1 MKRCPKCNRLFDEN
15 SLKFCRSDGS
25 LLVTGSLTEAN
36 TLFFS
41 GAQPAV
47 TTPPRPLPDTPS
59 SIAVLP
65 FRNLT
70 PDPANEYFGVGLAD
84 ELVQS
89 LSGIENLKVISG
101 AAAVSDKGKD
111 VDVRELGTTL
121 SVEMVLEGSI
131 RRSKTKMRITV
142 QLVSCRS
149 GFQVWSERY
158 DRQLSETCDVKG
170 DIALA
175 VVEALAVTLRGPE
188 RSAVSKRHT
197 ENSQAHELY
206 LRGRFHI
213 SKFTVEG
220 FRAGVEYLNQA
231 IAADP
236 NYALAYAGLADAY
249 HHVSSFHLRP
259 AESLLQVKAAAEKA
273 LALDEN
279 LAEAHALLAL
289 VRANYDRLP
298 QKAETGFRR
307 ALELAPNSLLVH
319 RLYGSYLMTQGRLAE
334 AIAEFCRAKELA
346 PLSPILS
353 VLTSVA
359 YFFAREPHHALQHA
373 RKALAADESFWLG
386 YWSAAL
392 AHEQFG
398 QLIEALAQLEK
409 AGIRE
414 SSPWIT
420 ALRAR
425 VYAKLGK
432 KEIARAIL
440 NDANKRAPTEWV
452 APYLVA
458 TAHFALGEIDQGF
471 QWLETAF
478 DEYDENVN
486 FIAVDPILDSL
497 RNDPRYAAL
506 LARAGLE
513 NSFAKT
519 HFVVPVSGDCRTTTR
534 L

>member
-25 LLVTGSLTEAN
+25 VLVTGSLTEAN
-36 TLFFS
+36 TIFFS
-41 GAQPAV
+41 GAQPIAH
-47 TTPPRPLPDTPS
+47 TPPRPLPDTPS

-84 ELVQS
+84 ELVHS
-89 LSGIENLKVISG
+89 LTRIENLTVVGG
-101 AAAVSDKGKD
+101 AAAVSFREND
-111 VDVRELGTTL
+111 VDVRDLGRTL
-121 SVEMVLEGSI
+121 NVEMVLEGSI
-131 RRSKTKMRITV
+131 RRSKNKMRITV
-142 QLVSCRS
+142 QLVSARS
-149 GFQVWSERY
+149 GFHVWSERY
-158 DRQLSETCDVKG
+158 DRQLSETFDVKG

-175 VVEALAVTLRGPE
+175 VVEALEVTLRAPE

-197 ENSQAHELY
+197 ESPKAHELY
-206 LRGRFHI
+206 LRARFHI
-213 SKFTVEG
+213 SKFTFEG
-220 FRAGVEYLNQA
+220 FTTGVGYLNQA

-259 AESLLQVKAAAEKA
+259 AESLLHVKAAAEKA

-279 LAEAHALLAL
+279 LAEAHALLAV
-289 VRANYDRLP
+289 VRANYERKP
-298 QKAETGFRR
+298 EEAETGFQR
-307 ALELAPNSLLVH
+307 ALKLAPNSLLVH
-319 RLYGSYLMTQGRLAE
+319 RLFGSYLMTQGRLAE
-334 AIAEFCRAKELA
+334 AIAEFCRAKQLA

-359 YFFAREPHHALQHA
+359 YFFAREPNHALQHA
-373 RKALAADESFWLG
+373 RKAVAADESFWLG

-398 QLIEALAQLEK
+398 QLIEALGQLER
-409 AGIRE
+409 AGNRE

-425 VYAKLGK
+425 VYAKLGN
-432 KEIARAIL
+432 KEIARAL
-440 NDANKRAPTEWV
+440 LHDADKRAATEWV

-458 TAHFALGEIDQGF
+458 TAYFALGEIDQGF
-471 QWLETAF
+471 KWLETAF
-478 DEYDENVN
+478 TEYDENVN

-497 RNDPRYAAL
+497 RNDPRYVDL
-506 LARAGLE
+506 LLRAGLE
-513 NSFAKT
+513 HSSAKT
-519 HFVVPVSGDCRTTTR
+519 HFAVPVSGDCRNATR
-534 L
+534 I